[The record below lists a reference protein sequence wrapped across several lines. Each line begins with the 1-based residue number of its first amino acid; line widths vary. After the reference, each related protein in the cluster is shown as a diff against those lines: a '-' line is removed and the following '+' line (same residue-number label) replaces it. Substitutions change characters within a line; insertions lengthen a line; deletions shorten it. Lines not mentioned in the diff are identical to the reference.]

1 VSGAAKPDAG
11 RIGRRDFRSSMSRA
25 VTGQVIWSSRAST
38 TEKSFGEWPSS
49 PERHVPISSCSPAP
63 GSLSIFTRKHHPL
76 GRGGLHRRS
85 HAARCSL
92 GRVLHSLLWLVL
104 ISMQSKS
111 ATLAPCRTT
120 RPRRPGKIPNPLK
133 VLSEPTPKQP
143 LTVARCACCSAWAR
157 LIAKVDLLKPT
168 ESSPPEIDLPVTI
181 CLSLSAC
188 HVELLRRHPPS
199 PGPLRRGRP
208 AAGSRLTGG
217 RPSCDEAPGTLVGRR
232 SAEWLRRFRAVVF
245 TPMIMQRETIGAGD
259 PLVLVPG
266 GSRVGSAGRVTRK
279 HSPRS
284 TASPAPASQRGPG
297 SSRRTRI

>member
-1 VSGAAKPDAG
+1 MSGAAKPDAG

-38 TEKSFGEWPSS
+38 TEKAFGEWPSS

-181 CLSLSAC
+181 CLS
-188 HVELLRRHPPS
+188 
-199 PGPLRRGRP
+199 RG
-208 AAGSRLTGG
+208 
-217 RPSCDEAPGTLVGRR
+217 
-232 SAEWLRRFRAVVF
+232 
-245 TPMIMQRETIGAGD
+245 
-259 PLVLVPG
+259 
-266 GSRVGSAGRVTRK
+266 
-279 HSPRS
+279 
-284 TASPAPASQRGPG
+284 TASSTSSVSRTTSPWPACRRIPTH
-297 SSRRTRI
+297 RRTSFVR